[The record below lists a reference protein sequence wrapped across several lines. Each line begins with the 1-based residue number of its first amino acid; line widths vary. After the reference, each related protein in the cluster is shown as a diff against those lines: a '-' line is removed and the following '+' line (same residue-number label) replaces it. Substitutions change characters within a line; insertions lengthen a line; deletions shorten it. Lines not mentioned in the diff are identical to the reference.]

1 MRRSLIMS
9 PLSLLLAVFI
19 PLVSAIR
26 MFESN
31 SLSTCM
37 SNSSFSATLFNV
49 VFTPDNGTLT
59 FDINGISQIAS
70 KVLVEFQVLGYG
82 YSIYHKTIDPC
93 SDETLKGLCPMNQA
107 PIVLQSNAIL
117 PQSTVNQIPNA
128 VYYIPDLDGKVQVWI
143 NGTDGTPLACVE
155 AELSNGKTVNQ
166 KGVAWTVAIIAGL
179 GLVISAVVSGL
190 GHSNTSAH
198 VASNAMSLFSYFQA
212 QAFLGMTAVTTPPIV
227 RGWTRNF
234 QWSMGIIRV
243 NFLQRMA
250 TWYQRATGGTPSK
263 YLSSLAT
270 TSINVQKRSL
280 LARRA
285 VNAMNYIAKRTN
297 SQTTAA
303 ENLKT
308 VTVKGIQR
316 VGFVSKIEST
326 NIFFTGYTFF
336 VLFVILVVLGVVAF
350 KFICEGLV
358 RSGKMKTDKFTDFR
372 NGWRLVLKGILFR
385 VVLIGFPQ
393 MVVLCFWELTQ
404 RDSAAE
410 VVLGVS
416 TIVTMIV
423 ILAWAAL
430 KVWRIGRKSFK
441 MHKNPAYI
449 LYSDP
454 KALNKWGFLYVQFK
468 ATMYFFIVPVLAYTM
483 IKGMFVGLG
492 QSSGTVQTISILII
506 DAAFLITVSIMR
518 PYMDKKTN
526 AFNIAIAAV
535 NFFNVLLYLFFT
547 EIFSVPTLAIGVM
560 GVIFFVVNAVFALV
574 ILLMVLW
581 SSVWALISKNP
592 DTRYQPM
599 RDDRGSF
606 IKSQTNLGTTEL
618 DALGATARGDGKVS
632 AYAAERKRMELD
644 DDDDLSGSST
654 NVSQVDGRPAIRSGA
669 TVNDAG
675 SGFFG
680 QPPRS
685 PVEPTQPMLAA
696 SPGGYRSQSPA
707 SGHPEPYRPG
717 SRSQQSVNT
726 QFSGNGAHQYRNQ
739 NNASPW
745 QRGVGY

>member
-1 MRRSLIMS
+1 MRRSLIMT
-9 PLSLLLAVFI
+9 PPSLFLAVCL

-31 SLSTCM
+31 SLSTCI

-49 VFTPDNGTLT
+49 VFTPDNGTLS
-59 FDINGISQIAS
+59 FDINGISQISS

-198 VASNAMSLFSYFQA
+198 VASYAMSLFGYFQA

-227 RGWTRNF
+227 RGWTQNF

-243 NFLQRMA
+243 SFLQRMA
-250 TWYQRATGGTPSK
+250 TWYQRATGGTPSQ

-280 LARRA
+280 VRRA
-285 VNAMNYIAKRTN
+285 VNAMSYLSKRTN

-336 VLFVILVVLGVVAF
+336 VLFVILVVIGVVAF
-350 KFICEGLV
+350 KYFCEALV
-358 RSGKMKTDKFTDFR
+358 KFGKMKTDKFTDFR

-410 VVLGVS
+410 VVLGIS
-416 TIVTMIV
+416 TIITMIV

-430 KVWRIGRKSFK
+430 KVWRIARKSFK
-441 MHKNPAYI
+441 MHKSPAYI

-454 KALNKWGFLYVQFK
+454 KALNKWGFLYVQFN
-468 ATMYFFIVPVLAYTM
+468 ATMYFFIVPILAYTM

-492 QSSGTVQTISILII
+492 QGSGTVQTIGVLVI

-526 AFNIAIAAV
+526 GFNIAIAAV

-560 GVIFFVVNAVFALV
+560 GVIFFVVNAVFALI

-581 SSVWALISKNP
+581 YSIRALVSKNP

-618 DALGATARGDGKVS
+618 DALGATARGDGKAG

-644 DDDDLSGSST
+644 DEDDLSGSST
-654 NVSQVDGRPAIRSGA
+654 NVSQVEERPTTKSGA
-669 TVNDAG
+669 MVNDAG
-675 SGFFG
+675 SEFFG

-685 PVEPTQPMLAA
+685 PAEPTQPMLTA
-696 SPGGYRSQSPA
+696 SPGGYRSHSPVN
-707 SGHPEPYRPG
+707 GHPEPYRPG
-717 SRSQQSVNT
+717 SRSQQSVNNLST
-726 QFSGNGAHQYRNQ
+726 GNGAQQYRNQ